1 MQLSNNFT
9 LNEFLISQTASRLGI
24 DNTPPEFVI
33 ENLKA
38 LCHNI
43 LQPLRDNYGPVVVTS
58 GYRCPELNKAIGGAV
73 NSQHLEGKA
82 ADIHI
87 PSLSNDNLARIIAAN
102 FEFDQVILE
111 FYTLGKP
118 NSGWV
123 HVSYNTAGNKKEEL
137 TAVKQ
142 NGKTVYLKGIVT

>member
-1 MQLSNNFT
+1 MQLTANFY

-24 DNTPPEFVI
+24 DNTPPDHVI
-33 ENLKA
+33 NNLRL
-38 LCHNI
+38 LCENI
-43 LQPLRDNYGPVVVTS
+43 LQPLRDNYGPVIVTS
-58 GYRCPELNKAIGGAV
+58 GYRCLELNTAIGGAV

-87 PSLSNDNLARIIAAN
+87 PGMPNDQLARIIASQ
-102 FEFDQVILE
+102 FQFDQVILE

-118 NSGWV
+118 DSGWV
-123 HVSYNTAGNKKEEL
+123 HVSYNVDGNKRQEL

>member
-1 MQLSNNFT
+1 MQLTANFY

-24 DNTPPEFVI
+24 DNTPPDHAI
-33 ENLKA
+33 NNIRL
-38 LCHNI
+38 LCENI

-58 GYRCPELNKAIGGAV
+58 GYRCPELNTAIGGAV

-87 PSLSNDNLARIIAAN
+87 PGIPNDQLARIIASQ
-102 FEFDQVILE
+102 FQFDQVILE

-118 NSGWV
+118 DSGWV
-123 HVSYNTAGNKKEEL
+123 HVSYNADGNKRQEL